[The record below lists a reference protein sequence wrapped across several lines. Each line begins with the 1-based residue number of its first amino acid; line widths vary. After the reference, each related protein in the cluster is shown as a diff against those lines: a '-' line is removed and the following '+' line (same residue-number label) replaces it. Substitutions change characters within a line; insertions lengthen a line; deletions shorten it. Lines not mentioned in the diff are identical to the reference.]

1 MGKLTKKEIGARVAL
16 LIASIIWGTT
26 FVVVSKTG
34 AYFPPA
40 FLLLLRCALGGIVL
54 LLVFIK
60 RVSKLT
66 KEYVIV
72 GSLLGV
78 LMTGGYLIQT
88 ISLTTAGCP
97 PGRCG
102 FLVATY
108 CVLTPFAAWIIEGKK
123 PNILNVSA
131 AILCLVGILC
141 ISLPDM
147 LLETSVAMNAGDM
160 YALLSSLIFAVYLV
174 YIGQYMRK
182 FDPILIT
189 IVHLFFAA
197 FYSAVYSILFEDI
210 THIVWS
216 RTSIA
221 AVLYLSIICMA
232 VTNVLQAIGQRDSP
246 ASTAALIFS
255 LESVFGIIFAV
266 FLLHES
272 VSVMMLIGCFFIF
285 ISILISEGQLSI
297 LKMGMSRNLFK
308 YFHSTDVR

>member
-1 MGKLTKKEIGARVAL
+1 MGKLTKKELGARTVL

-26 FVVVSKTG
+26 FVAISKTG

-40 FLLLLRCALGGIVL
+40 FLLLLRCGLAGIVL

-60 RVSKLT
+60 RISNLT
-66 KEYVIV
+66 KDYFIV
-72 GSLLGV
+72 GSMLGV
-78 LMTGGYLIQT
+78 LMTGGYLVQT

-108 CVLTPFAAWIIEGKK
+108 CVITPFTAWIIEGKK
-123 PNILNVSA
+123 PNIFNISA
-131 AILCLVGILC
+131 AVLCLAGILC
-141 ISLPDM
+141 ISLPNM
-147 LLETSVAMNAGDM
+147 LLESSIAMNAGDI

-174 YIGQYMRK
+174 YIGKYMQR

-189 IVHLFFAA
+189 IIHLFFAA
-197 FYSAVYSILFEDI
+197 LYSAAYSLLFEDI
-210 THIVWS
+210 TRIVWNG
-216 RTSIA
+216 TSIA

-232 VTNVLQAIGQRDSP
+232 VTNVMQAVGQRDCP

-266 FLLHES
+266 VLLHES
-272 VSVMMLIGCFFIF
+272 VSLMMLVGCVLIF

-297 LKMGMSRNLFK
+297 LKMGLSRNLLK
-308 YFHSTDVR
+308 YFH